1 MLELVSNWNE
11 LYERS
16 LPENLAKI
24 GQVPGVVLGF
34 HATIDGVKAVRPAE
48 LTKILAQDEALRK
61 EVLDRLGQVPLEINS
76 PADLVIGLLDSLQKG
91 KALQLMIRSE
101 ETFNWTMDKLG
112 YDRLRIGG
120 TSGNMANYLA
130 PLGFEKILVYA
141 NPLTREQAELFV
153 DKANLFVLVEED
165 GEFVLKPPREAYEG
179 EGVYAVHWI
188 FEYPADLKVQAPG
201 LDLTTPRANRYIAA
215 WNPINNRLQVRDDF
229 KRGLLD
235 RAAEFSHF
243 VISGFHILSESYPD
257 GSTYRECLLPVA
269 EYLSQLQE
277 AAPHLKQHYEFAS
290 IASPKI
296 RQGIAEL
303 IFPHVDSLGLNE
315 VELCALLRNIGE
327 APLAEDIEAQDAVQA
342 VLAGLRA
349 LMEHTGLNRIHLHDL
364 GYYICLQRKGFVSP
378 KQTRAGLLLAATLAA
393 ARSQTGRIDD
403 KEDIKGGLGV
413 DLSPRGLARL
423 QTLADHLGADK
434 DFLTEG
440 IASHGPY
447 DLVCIPTKIVP
458 KPVLTVG
465 LGDIISSSAFIIG
478 TME

>member
-1 MLELVSNWNE
+1 LELVDSWNR

-24 GQVPGVVLGF
+24 DQVPGVVLGF
-34 HATIDGVKAVRPAE
+34 HATIDGVKAVQPDELAKVLAE
-48 LTKILAQDEALRK
+48 DEGLRQ
-61 EVLDRLGQVPLEINS
+61 EIFDRLGQVPLEINS
-76 PADLVIGLLDSLQKG
+76 PADLIIGLLDSMQKG

-101 ETFNWTMDKLG
+101 ETFNWTMAKFG

-130 PLGFEKILVYA
+130 PLGFAKILVYA
-141 NPLTREQAELFV
+141 NPLTKEQAELFI
-153 DKANLFVLVEED
+153 DKPNLFVLVEED
-165 GEFVLKPPREAYEG
+165 GKFVLKPPRQAYEG

-188 FEYPADLKVQAPG
+188 FEYPADLKVQIPD

-215 WNPINNRLQVRDDF
+215 WNPINNRLQVREDF
-229 KRGLLD
+229 KRGLLN
-235 RAAEFSHF
+235 RAADFSHF
-243 VISGFHILSESYPD
+243 VISGFHILSETYPD
-257 GSTYRECLLPVA
+257 GSTYRDCLLPVA
-269 EYLSQLQE
+269 EYLRELKE

-296 RQGIAEL
+296 RQGIVDL

-315 VELCALLRNIGE
+315 VELCALLRNIGKE
-327 APLAEDIEAQDAVQA
+327 PLAEDIETKDTIEA
-342 VLAGLRA
+342 VLAGLLA
-349 LMEHTGLNRIHLHDL
+349 LMEHTELNRIHLHDL
-364 GYYICLQRKGFVSP
+364 GYYLCLHKKGFVPP
-378 KQTRAGLLLAATLAA
+378 KQTRMGLLLAATLAA
-393 ARSQTGRIDD
+393 ARSQKGRIDD
-403 KEDIKGGLGV
+403 KEDIKGGLGI

-423 QTLADHLGADK
+423 QALADHLGAGA

-447 DLVCIPTKIVP
+447 DLVFIPTKIVP

-478 TME
+478 TMA